1 MSVHARRRLSRW
13 LPTFVA
19 LAVALPAL
27 AQQEVRSPTGP
38 PPGRTDDS
46 PEALSAR
53 VIAAVDAGNL
63 ENALYAYRSLV
74 HVSGRED
81 AALLGR
87 VARLLLDR
95 DMRTGKGW
103 LRISATEFFAR
114 EGDAEAVRALRAV
127 LDDEEEFHSNHR
139 VRAMKVLAEIGDKE
153 IVPRLQRMAYDDERT
168 FAERFA
174 AAAALLDLGDVSGA
188 LFLTRS
194 LTAPVATQRLQ
205 AARLLGDKRVPVADQ
220 LRRVAREADEDLRF
234 LVLRALA
241 LQGDAEGIAAL
252 KEEFGEDPELV
263 ITKQERSPEEP
274 GAGGSTGFYVD
285 AQSAER
291 LHRIGQVLLELGD
304 PTPVEFFT
312 ALVRHPDAQMDRGKL
327 AADVLP
333 VDPERGEE
341 LLLEALASPVVHDR
355 VSAAEVLAELG
366 RTEGLV
372 AVLRDAYRET
382 READQIALR
391 LRSVRVLIEARLPGS
406 EEVLLET
413 LDDPSEMI
421 RLEAAAALAVA
432 GHQTG
437 LRELRKFVDGHQRI
451 NALKAAEAL
460 TRAAGVAG
468 PEASS
473 AGQSG

>member
-1 MSVHARRRLSRW
+1 MSIHARRRLSRW
-13 LPTFVA
+13 LPAFFA

-103 LRISATEFFAR
+103 LRISAIEFFAR

-139 VRAMKVLAEIGDKE
+139 VRAIRVLAEIGDKE
-153 IVPRLQRMAYDDERT
+153 IVPRMQRMAYDDERP
-168 FAERFA
+168 FAERLA
-174 AAAALLDLGDVSGA
+174 AAAALLDLGDVSGT

-194 LTAPVATQRLQ
+194 LTATVVTQRLQ

-220 LRRVAREADEDLRF
+220 LRRVARAADGELRF

-252 KEEFGEDPELV
+252 KEEFGEDPEFV
-263 ITKQERSPEEP
+263 ITKRELSPEERA
-274 GAGGSTGFYVD
+274 AGGSARVYVD
-285 AQSAER
+285 AESAER
-291 LHRIGQVLLELGD
+291 LHQIGQVLLEVGD
-304 PTPVEFFT
+304 PTPVNYFT
-312 ALVRHPDAQMDRGKL
+312 ELVRNPDAQMDRGRV
-327 AADVLP
+327 AANVLP
-333 VDPERGEE
+333 VDPERGKE
-341 LLLEALASPVVHDR
+341 LLLEALASPMVQDR
-355 VSAAEVLAELG
+355 VSAAEGLAKLG

-372 AVLRDAYRET
+372 AVLRDAYRVA

-406 EEVLLET
+406 EELLLET
-413 LDDPSEMI
+413 LDDSSQLI

-432 GHQTG
+432 GNQIG
-437 LRELRKFVDGHQRI
+437 LRELREFVDGHHRI

-460 TRAAGVAG
+460 TKAAG
-468 PEASS
+468 S
-473 AGQSG
+473 AGQPG